1 MWVTS
6 RVRSLSR
13 FSEKSRLLAVFLLI
27 LWKGLSW
34 DTFFS
39 KSLWTNRYFFQFH
52 VPGARPQDS
61 HHTLLLVIDTRSR
74 PTRNSWGLKL
84 KKKNSYSLLSWAP
97 RYLGSRFMGR
107 KAHFLSEKSS
117 HGTQS
122 EKVNPKQVFV
132 FYILYSWNDDIE
144 YYIIYIYTVAIS
156 TYCR

>member
-84 KKKNSYSLLSWAP
+84 KKKIVIPCFRGHPGILVPGLWGEKRIFCRKNQAMELNRKSQSQTSFCFLHLI
-97 RYLGSRFMGR
+97 FMKWWYR
-107 KAHFLSEKSS
+107 ILYNIYIHSC
-117 HGTQS
+117 
-122 EKVNPKQVFV
+122 N
-132 FYILYSWNDDIE
+132 FYIL
-144 YYIIYIYTVAIS
+144 
-156 TYCR
+156 